1 MDRLMS
7 LRAFQR
13 VADEGSFA
21 AAARALDLSPAVVTR
36 LVADLEAHLGARL
49 LQRTTRRVALTE
61 VGQAYL
67 ERLRPILQD
76 LDDANAMVST
86 LTAEPTGLLR
96 VHTVPALA
104 THVLGPM
111 LAGFR
116 HAYPRIRLLVHV
128 DNQPD
133 PPIEDYDVTLLGVRE
148 DFNAQVVARRLL
160 SGTEAI
166 LVASP
171 AYLTRRGTPSHP
183 LELAAH
189 DCLRT
194 VEAATRH
201 GPWRLFRP
209 EAPDDVVE
217 VDVTPALWSN
227 HTDTLIRA
235 ALDGAG
241 ITSVTV
247 ELVASQLA
255 SGELVRVL
263 HPWINGRLALYAAL
277 PSRKYLPQRTRVF
290 LDYLTDYIR
299 QAVQQGLAG

>member
-1 MDRLMS
+1 MDRLQT
-7 LRAFQR
+7 LRVFQR

-49 LQRTTRRVALTE
+49 LQRTTRRLALTE
-61 VGQAYL
+61 AGQAYL

-76 LDDANAMVST
+76 LDDANAMVNT
-86 LTAEPTGLLR
+86 LTVEPTGLLR
-96 VHTVPALA
+96 VQTVPALA

-116 HAYPRIRLLVHV
+116 SAYPGIRLLIDV
-128 DNQPD
+128 DNRTD

-148 DFNAQVVARRLL
+148 DFNAQVVARRLI
-160 SGTEAI
+160 SGTDAI

-171 AYLTRRGTPSHP
+171 GYLARRGMPAHP
-183 LELAAH
+183 RELVDH

-194 VEAATRH
+194 AEGALRQ
-201 GPWRLFRP
+201 GPWRLFCP
-209 EAPDDVVE
+209 EAPDE
-217 VDVTPALWSN
+217 VFEIDLTPALWSN

-241 ITSVTV
+241 ITSTTV
-247 ELVASQLA
+247 ELVASHLS

-263 HPWINGRLALYAAL
+263 SPWISGRLALYAAL

-290 LDYLTDYIR
+290 LDYLTDYTR
-299 QAVQQGLAG
+299 QAVQQALSR